1 MLMRDVSAARAAA
14 TSVMTEKHPPRR
26 ALEQPREI
34 GRLHRDPR
42 IGGVI
47 DELQPLR
54 RFVFGLHKKT
64 LRVLATRIER
74 ASA

>member
-1 MLMRDVSAARAAA
+1 MFPWPA
-14 TSVMTEKHPPRR
+14 PPRQSVVTANIPHAA

-64 LRVLATRIER
+64 LRVLAARIER
-74 ASA
+74 AST